1 MDKKTINSEKPSFYQ
16 SIDIANQWCKDWEE
30 ELLSDE
36 VLADRVAELVKTKNG
51 LRGFFAYALS
61 DINCSLLDKL
71 PTSLIFKFVEG
82 GEQIVEITLKNLI
95 MSSAQII
102 NHQRNNN
109 PEYEEI
115 STNISDRCI
124 NILKE
129 LDTKL
134 VNNEVNMIL
143 DNLDNLG
150 NSLINCKN
158 YDLKQKDFIREK
170 IAKIAK

>member
-1 MDKKTINSEKPSFYQ
+1 MDKKTTTFEKPSFFQ
-16 SIDIANQWCKDWEE
+16 SIDIATQWCKEWEQ

-71 PTSLIFKFVEG
+71 PSSLIFKFVEG
-82 GEQIVEITLKNLI
+82 GEKVIDITLKNLI

-102 NHQRNNN
+102 NHQRDNN
-109 PEYEEI
+109 PDYEET
-115 STNISDRCI
+115 SRNISDRCI
-124 NILKE
+124 NILRT

-134 VNNEVNMIL
+134 VKKRVTLIL

-150 NSLINCKN
+150 NSINNSKS
-158 YDLKQKDFIREK
+158 YDLKQKKFIREK
-170 IAKIAK
+170 ISKIAK

>member
-1 MDKKTINSEKPSFYQ
+1 MDKKTTTSEKPSFYQ
-16 SIDIANQWCKDWEE
+16 SIEIATKWCKDWEQ

-71 PTSLIFKFVEG
+71 PNSLIFKFVEG
-82 GEQIVEITLKNLI
+82 GEKIIEITLKNLV

-102 NHQRNNN
+102 NHQRDNN
-109 PEYEEI
+109 PDYEEI
-115 STNISDRCI
+115 SANISDRCI
-124 NILKE
+124 NILKV

-134 VNNEVNMIL
+134 VKIKVNIIL

-150 NSLINCKN
+150 NSINNSKN
-158 YDLKQKDFIREK
+158 YDLKQKEFIREK
-170 IAKIAK
+170 IEKIAK

>member
-1 MDKKTINSEKPSFYQ
+1 MDKKTINSEKPSFSQ
-16 SIDIANQWCKDWEE
+16 SINIANQWCKDWEE

-51 LRGFFAYALS
+51 MRGFFAYALS

-71 PTSLIFKFVEG
+71 PNSLIFKFVEG
-82 GEQIVEITLKNLI
+82 GEQIVDITLKNLI

-102 NHQRNNN
+102 NHQRDNKPN
-109 PEYEEI
+109 YEEI

-124 NILKE
+124 NILRV

-134 VNNEVNMIL
+134 VKKKVTIIL
-143 DNLDNLG
+143 ENLDKLG
-150 NSLINCKN
+150 NSMNNSKN
-158 YDLKQKDFIREK
+158 YDFQQKEFIREK
-170 IAKIAK
+170 ISNIAK

>member
-1 MDKKTINSEKPSFYQ
+1 MDKKTIIHEKPSFYQ
-16 SIDIANQWCKDWEE
+16 AINIANQWCKDWEE
-30 ELLSDE
+30 EVLSDE

-61 DINCSLLDKL
+61 DINCSILDKL
-71 PTSLIFKFVEG
+71 PSSLIFKFVEG

-102 NHQRNNN
+102 NHQRDKN
-109 PEYEEI
+109 PEYEEM
-115 STNISDRCI
+115 SSNISDRCI
-124 NILKE
+124 NILKV

-134 VNNEVNMIL
+134 VNNKVNMIL

-150 NSLINCKN
+150 NSINNSKK
-158 YDLKQKDFIREK
+158 YDLQQKEFIREK
-170 IAKIAK
+170 ISKIAK

>member
-1 MDKKTINSEKPSFYQ
+1 MDKKTINSKKPSFYQ
-16 SIDIANQWCKDWEE
+16 SIEISNQWCKEWEE

-36 VLADRVAELVKTKNG
+36 VFADRIAELFKTKNG

-71 PTSLIFKFVEG
+71 PNSLVFKFVEG

-102 NHQRNNN
+102 NHRRENNR
-109 PEYEEI
+109 EYEE
-115 STNISDRCI
+115 SSSNISDRCI
-124 NILKE
+124 NILRM

-134 VNNEVNMIL
+134 VNDKVKMIL
-143 DNLDNLG
+143 DDLDNLG
-150 NSLINCKN
+150 NNFNKSKN
-158 YDLKQKDFIREK
+158 YDLNQKQFIREQISK
-170 IAKIAK
+170 IAK

>member
-1 MDKKTINSEKPSFYQ
+1 MDKKTTTSEKPSFYQ
-16 SIDIANQWCKDWEE
+16 SIDIAAQWCKDWEQ

-61 DINCSLLDKL
+61 DVNCSLLDKL
-71 PTSLIFKFVEG
+71 PSSLIFKLVEG
-82 GEQIVEITLKNLI
+82 GEQIVDITLKNLM

-102 NHQRNNN
+102 NHRRDKNV
-109 PEYEEI
+109 EYEEI
-115 STNISDRCI
+115 SSNISDRCI
-124 NILKE
+124 NLLRV

-134 VNNEVNMIL
+134 VSNKVNTFM

-150 NSLINCKN
+150 NSINNSKK
-158 YDLKQKDFIREK
+158 YDSKQKEFIREK

>member
-1 MDKKTINSEKPSFYQ
+1 MDKKTINSKKPSFYQ
-16 SIDIANQWCKDWEE
+16 SIEITNKWCKEWEE

-36 VLADRVAELVKTKNG
+36 VFADRVAELFKTKNG

-61 DINCSLLDKL
+61 DTNCSLLDKL
-71 PTSLIFKFVEG
+71 PSSLIFKFVEG

-102 NHQRNNN
+102 NHQRDNN

-115 STNISDRCI
+115 SSNISDRCI
-124 NILKE
+124 NLLKV
-129 LDTKL
+129 LDTQL
-134 VNNEVNMIL
+134 VSKKVKMIL

-150 NSLINCKN
+150 NSINNDKN
-158 YDLKQKDFIREK
+158 YDEEQKKLIREK

>member
-1 MDKKTINSEKPSFYQ
+1 MEKKTITSEKPSFYQ

-61 DINCSLLDKL
+61 DVNCSLLDKL
-71 PTSLIFKFVEG
+71 PSSLIFKLVEG
-82 GEQIVEITLKNLI
+82 GEQIVDITLKNLM

-102 NHQRNNN
+102 NHRRDKNV
-109 PEYEEI
+109 EYEEI
-115 STNISDRCI
+115 SSNISDRCI
-124 NILKE
+124 NLLRV

-134 VNNEVNMIL
+134 VSNKVNTFM

-150 NSLINCKN
+150 NSINNSKK
-158 YDLKQKDFIREK
+158 YDSKQKEFIREK

>member
-1 MDKKTINSEKPSFYQ
+1 MDKKTITSKKPSFYQ

-36 VLADRVAELVKTKNG
+36 VLSDRVAELVKTKNG

-71 PTSLIFKFVEG
+71 PSSLIFKFVEG
-82 GEQIVEITLKNLI
+82 GEQIVDITLKNLI

-102 NHQRNNN
+102 NHQRDNN
-109 PEYEEI
+109 PEYEKM

-124 NILKE
+124 NLLKV
-129 LDTKL
+129 LDTNL
-134 VNNEVNMIL
+134 VNYRENVIL

-150 NSLINCKN
+150 NSIDNSKN
-158 YDLKQKDFIREK
+158 YDLEQKELIREK
-170 IAKIAK
+170 IAKIAQ

>member
-1 MDKKTINSEKPSFYQ
+1 MDKKTITSEKPSFFQ
-16 SIDIANQWCKDWEE
+16 SIEIATQWCKDWEQ

-36 VLADRVAELVKTKNG
+36 VLADRVAELFKTKNG

-71 PTSLIFKFVEG
+71 PSSLIFKFVEG

-102 NHQRNNN
+102 NHQRDNNLK
-109 PEYEEI
+109 YEEM
-115 STNISDRCI
+115 SANISDRCI
-124 NILKE
+124 NLLRM

-134 VNNEVNMIL
+134 VNSKVNMIL
-143 DNLDNLG
+143 DDLDNLG
-150 NSLINCKN
+150 NSFNNSKN
-158 YDLKQKDFIREK
+158 YDSIQKKFIREK
-170 IAKIAK
+170 ISEIAK

>member
-1 MDKKTINSEKPSFYQ
+1 MDKKTITSEKPSFYQ

-51 LRGFFAYALS
+51 MRGFFAYALS
-61 DINCSLLDKL
+61 DVNCSLLDKL
-71 PTSLIFKFVEG
+71 PNSLIFKFVEG
-82 GEQIVEITLKNLI
+82 GEQIVDITLKNLI

-102 NHQRNNN
+102 NHQRDNKPN
-109 PEYEEI
+109 YEEI

-124 NILKE
+124 NILRV

-134 VNNEVNMIL
+134 VKKKVTIIL
-143 DNLDNLG
+143 ENLDKLG
-150 NSLINCKN
+150 NSMNNSKN
-158 YDLKQKDFIREK
+158 YDFQQKEFIREK
-170 IAKIAK
+170 ISNIAK

>member
-1 MDKKTINSEKPSFYQ
+1 MEKKTINSKESSFPQ
-16 SIDIANQWCKDWEE
+16 AINISALWCQEWSK

-36 VLADRVAELVKTKNG
+36 VLADRIAELIKTKNG

-71 PTSLIFKFVEG
+71 PSSLIFKFVEG
-82 GEQIVEITLKNLI
+82 GEQIVEITVKNLI

-102 NHQRNNN
+102 NHQRDNN
-109 PEYEEI
+109 PKYEEM
-115 STNISDRCI
+115 SANISDRCI
-124 NILKE
+124 NILKV

-134 VNNEVNMIL
+134 VKNKVNIIL

-150 NSLINCKN
+150 NSINNSKN
-158 YDLKQKDFIREK
+158 YDLKQKEFIREK
-170 IAKIAK
+170 ISKIAK

>member
-1 MDKKTINSEKPSFYQ
+1 MDKKTTTSEKPSFYQ
-16 SIDIANQWCKDWEE
+16 SIDISNKWCMDWEE

-71 PTSLIFKFVEG
+71 PSPLIFKFAEC

-102 NHQRNNN
+102 NHQRDNN
-109 PEYEEI
+109 PDYEEI
-115 STNISDRCI
+115 SSNISDRCI
-124 NILKE
+124 NLLKL

-134 VNNEVNMIL
+134 VSNKVSMIL

-150 NSLINCKN
+150 NSINNSKN
-158 YDLKQKDFIREK
+158 YDLEQKEFIREK
-170 IAKIAK
+170 ISKIAK

>member
-1 MDKKTINSEKPSFYQ
+1 MDKKTTTSEKPSFLQ
-16 SIDIANQWCKDWEE
+16 SIDIATQWCKDWEQ

-71 PTSLIFKFVEG
+71 PSSLIFKFVEG

-102 NHQRNNN
+102 NHQRDNK
-109 PEYEEI
+109 PEYEEM
-115 STNISDRCI
+115 SANISDRCI
-124 NILKE
+124 NILKV

-134 VNNEVNMIL
+134 VNNKVNMIL
-143 DNLDNLG
+143 NNLDNLG
-150 NSLINCKN
+150 NSINNSKN
-158 YDLKQKDFIREK
+158 YDLKQKEFIREK
-170 IAKIAK
+170 ISKIAK

>member
-16 SIDIANQWCKDWEE
+16 SIDIANQWCQDWEE

-71 PTSLIFKFVEG
+71 PSSLIFKFVEG
-82 GEQIVEITLKNLI
+82 GEQIVEITLKNLV

-102 NHQRNNN
+102 NHQRDRN
-109 PEYEEI
+109 PKYEEM
-115 STNISDRCI
+115 SANISNRCI
-124 NILKE
+124 NILKM

-134 VNNEVNMIL
+134 VNSKVNIIL
-143 DNLDNLG
+143 DDLDNLG
-150 NSLINCKN
+150 NSFNNTKN
-158 YDLKQKDFIREK
+158 YDSIQKNLIREK
-170 IAKIAK
+170 IEEIAK

>member
-1 MDKKTINSEKPSFYQ
+1 MDKKTTTSEKPSFFQ
-16 SIDIANQWCKDWEE
+16 SIDIATQWCKDWEQ

-36 VLADRVAELVKTKNG
+36 VLADRVAELVKTNNG

-71 PTSLIFKFVEG
+71 PSSLIYKFVEG
-82 GEQIVEITLKNLI
+82 GEPIVEITLKNLI

-102 NHQRNNN
+102 NHQRDNK
-109 PEYEEI
+109 PEYEKT
-115 STNISDRCI
+115 SKNISNRCI
-124 NILKE
+124 NILKV

-134 VNNEVNMIL
+134 VNNKVNMTL
-143 DNLDNLG
+143 NNLDNLG
-150 NSLINCKN
+150 NTINNSKN
-158 YDLKQKDFIREK
+158 YDIEQKELIREK

>member
-1 MDKKTINSEKPSFYQ
+1 MDKKTINSKKPSFYQ
-16 SIDIANQWCKDWEE
+16 SIEITNKWCKEWEE

-36 VLADRVAELVKTKNG
+36 VFADRVAELFKTKNG

-61 DINCSLLDKL
+61 DTNCSLLDKL
-71 PTSLIFKFVEG
+71 PSSLIFKFVEG

-102 NHQRNNN
+102 NHQRDNN

-115 STNISDRCI
+115 STNISCRCI
-124 NILKE
+124 NILKM

-134 VNNEVNMIL
+134 VNDKVNIIL
-143 DNLDNLG
+143 NNLDNLG
-150 NSLINCKN
+150 NSLNKSKN
-158 YDLKQKDFIREK
+158 YDLKQKEFIREK
-170 IAKIAK
+170 IAKIAR

>member
-134 VNNEVNMIL
+134 VNKEVNMIL

>member
-1 MDKKTINSEKPSFYQ
+1 MDKKTTNSEKPSFYQ
-16 SIDIANQWCKDWEE
+16 AIEIATKWCKDWEQ

-71 PTSLIFKFVEG
+71 PSSLIFKFVEG
-82 GEQIVEITLKNLI
+82 GEHIVEITLKNLI

-102 NHQRNNN
+102 NHQRDNN
-109 PEYEEI
+109 PDYEEM
-115 STNISDRCI
+115 SANISNRCI
-124 NILKE
+124 NILRI

-134 VNNEVNMIL
+134 VNNQVNFIL
-143 DNLDNLG
+143 NNLDALG
-150 NSLINCKN
+150 NSINNSKN
-158 YDLKQKDFIREK
+158 YDLKQKEFIREK
-170 IAKIAK
+170 ISKIAK

>member
-1 MDKKTINSEKPSFYQ
+1 MDKKTINSKKPSFYQ
-16 SIDIANQWCKDWEE
+16 SIEITNKWCKEWEE

-36 VLADRVAELVKTKNG
+36 VFADRVAELFKTKNG

-61 DINCSLLDKL
+61 DTNCSLLDKL
-71 PTSLIFKFVEG
+71 PSSLIFKFVEG

-102 NHQRNNN
+102 NHQRDNN

-115 STNISDRCI
+115 STNISYRCI
-124 NILKE
+124 NILKM

-134 VNNEVNMIL
+134 VNDKVNIIL
-143 DNLDNLG
+143 NNLDNLG
-150 NSLINCKN
+150 NSLNKFKN
-158 YDLKQKDFIREK
+158 YDSKQKEFIREK

>member
-1 MDKKTINSEKPSFYQ
+1 MDKKTTTYEKPSFYQ
-16 SIDIANQWCKDWEE
+16 SIEIASQWCKEWEQ

-71 PTSLIFKFVEG
+71 PSSLIFKFSER

-102 NHQRNNN
+102 NHQRDNN

-115 STNISDRCI
+115 SSNISDRCI
-124 NILKE
+124 NILKV
-129 LDTKL
+129 LDTKS
-134 VNNEVNMIL
+134 VNNKVNMIL
-143 DNLDNLG
+143 ENLDNLG
-150 NSLINCKN
+150 NSINNSKN

-170 IAKIAK
+170 ISEIAK